1 MIIHGSY
8 RFNIFARPLE
18 PFFTLPNDQ
27 NISVVLGSVGTL
39 LVIKK
44 SFLYGALFYILSLEA
59 HIWKHLYTSI
69 TVVVVVVVVF
79 AFFFSISPMAI
90 YPMTNTSTK
99 KYHSLKLQEKEFS
112 QILRIP

>member
-79 AFFFSISPMAI
+79 AVFFSISPMAI

-99 KYHSLKLQEKEFS
+99 KISFFEITRK
-112 QILRIP
+112 RI

>member
-69 TVVVVVVVVF
+69 TVVVVVVVVVVF
-79 AFFFSISPMAI
+79 AVFFSISPMAI
-90 YPMTNTSTK
+90 YPMTNTFTK
-99 KYHSLKLQEKEFS
+99 KISFFEITRK
-112 QILRIP
+112 RI